1 MDPVRGTIPLQVV
14 FFDKKWFLTNQGAI
28 NLTTSIPFRGL
39 IHLYGT
45 GGTNLL
51 NLYTD
56 TVSAIASKMQMA
68 LSHIGDPV
76 RDKQA
81 LKFGIE
87 VTSSIGVA
95 LEATIDSEIRQ
106 SPLYPFNT
114 VINWIN
120 NSSQVIGWYNN
131 SLVTLYWLGGYGYQL
146 FKTDAQ
152 QNGKYLGLTIT
163 SNAAQFTLNTI
174 EYELEYGARF

>member
-1 MDPVRGTIPLQVV
+1 MDPVRGTIPLQAV

-28 NLTTSIPFRGL
+28 DLTTSIPFHGL

-45 GGTNLL
+45 GGTNLV

-56 TVSAIASKMQMA
+56 PLSAIFSRTQMA

-87 VTSSIGVA
+87 VTSAIGVA

-114 VINWIN
+114 VINWVN
-120 NSSQVIGWYNN
+120 NNGQVIGWTNN
-131 SLVTLYWLGGYGYQL
+131 VGTTLYWLGGYGYQL
-146 FKTDAQ
+146 LKTDAQ
-152 QNGKYLGLTIT
+152 QLGKYLGLTIT
-163 SNAAQFTLNTI
+163 SNAAQFTLNTV